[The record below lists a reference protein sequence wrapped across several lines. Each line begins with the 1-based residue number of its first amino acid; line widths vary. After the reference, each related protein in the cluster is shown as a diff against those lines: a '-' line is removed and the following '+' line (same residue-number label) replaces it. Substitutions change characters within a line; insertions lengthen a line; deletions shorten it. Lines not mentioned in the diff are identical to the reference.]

1 MSEAFRVGYTH
12 DFLKPDGTIGWGDI
26 GMSKYEGIP
35 NLEVEFMPEHP
46 MVLPAEFVQ
55 DYDALGVLAPRI
67 TAELLDNSPR
77 LALVARFGVG
87 YDSVDCE
94 AATRNGIAV
103 SITPVGVRRA
113 MASTALT
120 LLLGTAHRIVEK
132 DRITRTGQWGTKL
145 GYMGFQVTGKTLGMI
160 GLGNIG
166 RDFLTLIAPF
176 EMNVLAYDPYIT
188 AEQAAASGA
197 RKVELDELLADAD
210 YVVILCNLTPETFHL
225 MNAERFAQMKPTA
238 ILINIARGPIV
249 EESALYDAL
258 ANGKIRYAATDVFE
272 KEPPDPEN
280 PLFALGNIIV
290 APHALGWTEESAM
303 GIGTNVIES
312 VLAVREGRA
321 PATLANPEVVDS
333 PIFQKKLADLAA
345 RLPGSSVQSPG
356 S

>member
-1 MSEAFRVGYTH
+1 MSEVFRVGYTH

-77 LALVARFGVG
+77 RALVARFGVG
-87 YDSVDCE
+87 YGLVDCE

-166 RDFLTLIAPF
+166 RDFLTLI
-176 EMNVLAYDPYIT
+176 
-188 AEQAAASGA
+188 
-197 RKVELDELLADAD
+197 
-210 YVVILCNLTPETFHL
+210 
-225 MNAERFAQMKPTA
+225 
-238 ILINIARGPIV
+238 
-249 EESALYDAL
+249 
-258 ANGKIRYAATDVFE
+258 
-272 KEPPDPEN
+272 
-280 PLFALGNIIV
+280 
-290 APHALGWTEESAM
+290 
-303 GIGTNVIES
+303 
-312 VLAVREGRA
+312 
-321 PATLANPEVVDS
+321 
-333 PIFQKKLADLAA
+333 
-345 RLPGSSVQSPG
+345 
-356 S
+356 